1 MHKRSLVATLLLL
14 AAGLFVPAA
23 SAYAQTA
30 TQTPRGQIGIR
41 LLEAPV
47 SRENDPRA
55 RSYIVDHI
63 AQGTT
68 ISRRIEVTN
77 ATTTA
82 QTLQLYPGAAVVAN
96 GQFAGVDGH
105 GSNDLT
111 SWTSVTP
118 SLLNI
123 PAGQSAQAEVS
134 IAVPQDAHDGE
145 RYAVVWAEAAVTTG
159 GGSVQVINRVGIRVY
174 LSVGAGAEPASD
186 FVIESLQAARD
197 DKTHQ
202 PVVRAMVRNTGGRAL
217 DMSGDLQLKD
227 GPGGITA
234 GPFNV
239 ERGTTLGIG
248 QRAPVTVLLDPHIP
262 AGPWNAVIDLRSGE
276 IEHSA
281 QARITFPASGAA
293 KPVKAES
300 LAAKAKIF
308 LPILGILLALIV
320 GLIFAVR
327 RRRKDEYAEVKANLK
342 RFEDFVK
349 AQEGGVGVGTTMP
362 DDPVGAIRA
371 AIKQAQRAGDDK
383 TAAKLESRLEGL
395 LERQAAIPKPAL
407 DDVLPA
413 KHATTKVWPRE
424 QLAEPKEQE
433 VAPPPPPPAPSP
445 APISPAPAAAPP
457 SPQPAPVAAPAP
469 ETNGDHIST
478 GNGNS
483 HAREDEASLVAILR
497 MLETA
502 APGGQRFALIKAA
515 RLHGREAIESH
526 TRELAALPEDVRVR
540 LLRAAP
546 GQPEAAA
553 ATPSEIA

>member
-1 MHKRSLVATLLLL
+1 MNKRSLVATLLL

-23 SAYAQTA
+23 SASAQTA

-47 SRENDPRA
+47 NRENDPRA
-55 RSYIVDHI
+55 KTYIVDHLS
-63 AQGTT
+63 QGTT
-68 ISRRIEVTN
+68 ISRKIEVTN
-77 ATTTA
+77 ATLTT
-82 QTLQLYPGAAVVAN
+82 QTLQLYPGAAVVGN

-105 GSNDLT
+105 GGNDLT

-123 PAGQSAQAEVS
+123 PAGQSAQAEVT
-134 IAVPQDAHDGE
+134 INVPRDVQDGE
-145 RYAVVWAEAAVTTG
+145 RYAVVWAEAATPAA
-159 GGSVQVINRVGIRVY
+159 GGSVLVVNRVGIRIY

-202 PVVRAMVRNTGGRAL
+202 PLVRAMVRNTGGRAL
-217 DMSGDLQLKD
+217 DMLGNLQLKD

-234 GPFNV
+234 GPFQV
-239 ERGTTLGIG
+239 EKGTTLGIG
-248 QRAPVTVLLDPHIP
+248 QRAPVTVFLDPHIP
-262 AGPWNAVIDLRSGE
+262 AGPWNAVIDLKSGE

-281 QARITFPASGAA
+281 QAHITFPANGAA

-308 LPILGILLALIV
+308 LPILGIVLALIV

-327 RRRKDEYAEVKANLK
+327 RRRKDEYAQVKADLK
-342 RFEDFVK
+342 RFEEFVK
-349 AQEGGVGVGTTMP
+349 AQEGGLAVGTTMP

-383 TAAKLESRLEGL
+383 TAAKLESRLEAL
-395 LERQAAIPKPAL
+395 LDRQAAIPRPAL

-413 KHATTKVWPRE
+413 KSNTKVWPRE
-424 QLAEPKEQE
+424 ELAKPKEQE
-433 VAPPPPPPAPSP
+433 VAPPPPPPAPSS
-445 APISPAPAAAPP
+445 APTSPLPAAAAP
-457 SPQPAPVAAPAP
+457 SPQPVPVAAAAP
-469 ETNGDHIST
+469 EPNGK
-478 GNGNS
+478 GNGNG
-483 HAREDEASLVAILR
+483 HQREDEASLVAILR
-497 MLETA
+497 MLESTP
-502 APGGQRFALIKAA
+502 PGGQRFALIKAA

-526 TRELAALPEDVRVR
+526 TQELAALPEDVRVR

-546 GQPEAAA
+546 AQPEAASTA
-553 ATPSEIA
+553 PSEIA